1 MIGKTKEGAGAAK
14 DTIFSDA
21 LALKRIVPVGELCV
35 NVISAVPL
43 DIVRFFDLRSKSV
56 VLKFKAHCLGFKS
69 V

>member
-43 DIVRFFDLRSKSV
+43 DIVRFFDP
-56 VLKFKAHCLGFKS
+56 
-69 V
+69 